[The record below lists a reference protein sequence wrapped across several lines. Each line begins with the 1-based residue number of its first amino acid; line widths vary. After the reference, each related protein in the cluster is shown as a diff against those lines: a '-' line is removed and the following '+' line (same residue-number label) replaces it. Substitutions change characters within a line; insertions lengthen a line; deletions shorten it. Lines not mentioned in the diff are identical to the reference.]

1 MIRIIFAIIFVSV
14 NIIGFAQKAYPTLE
28 FYSLGENKNIL
39 LSSDIDSITF
49 DTKSGSI
56 SQIWDFSQY
65 SGNNASWMTTGSQVV
80 NDMTLCNGYLYVVR
94 RNGSNSDNTIEIVDA
109 YTGNKTGR
117 LNTSTCNIGTHYLSG
132 IEALG
137 NSIIACNLALQS
149 LSDTFVIYKWENDS
163 SEPTTLLSTA
173 SLPCTRI
180 GDAMS
185 VSGDMTNGRIW
196 FVYGSHVFYYTITNG
211 TIASAT
217 PKTITLTKNGSEYE
231 IASGNSYSNVTVE
244 KDGSFWIS
252 SSLPNSYPTHFTATG
267 VFLEELQH
275 EYINKQGTD
284 LKLFT
289 YNDVE
294 YVATSNYLN
303 IAESSLSDG
312 AVSIINMQTKEL
324 EGTYPSS
331 GLGFSRNTSFR
342 NSICT
347 EVNDDYYYVWINIPF
362 QGATCYKYS
371 EGKEGDVNIE
381 KVWSKNGYIDRSIIE
396 SDSIV
401 FSTITPIVD
410 LNWICTETYSNGSTE
425 SYHVILN
432 LDGSVDFS
440 SDKVYVGGAWSYNPS
455 SGTFT
460 IRLVTLADQTT
471 TCTEEWS
478 CTADNRLS
486 PTKFT
491 GRIQRWNS
499 NQIGSFDG
507 GSTEIVLTQN
517 K

>member
-14 NIIGFAQKAYPTLE
+14 NIIGFSQKSYPTLE
-28 FYSLGENKNIL
+28 FYSFGENKNTI

-49 DTKSGSI
+49 ETKSGSI

-65 SGNNASWMTTGSQVV
+65 SGNTASWMTVGSQVV
-80 NDMTLCNGYLYVVR
+80 NDMTLCDGNLYVVR

-109 YTGNKTGR
+109 YTGNKTGT

-132 IEALG
+132 IETLG

-149 LSDTFVIYKWENDS
+149 LSDTFVIYKWENDT
-163 SEPTTLLSTA
+163 SEPTILLSTS
-173 SLPCTRI
+173 SLPCARI

-196 FVYGSHVFYYTITNG
+196 FVYGDKVYYYTIKDGEIVSTLPSIIELKQYG
-211 TIASAT
+211 SSYVISPSA
-217 PKTITLTKNGSEYE
+217 
-231 IASGNSYSNVTVE
+231 SYSNVTVE
-244 KDGSFWIS
+244 EDGSFWIS
-252 SSLPNSYPTHFTATG
+252 SSSPNFYPTHFTSTG
-267 VFLEELQH
+267 VFIEELQH
-275 EYINKQGTD
+275 DHINKQGTD

-289 YNDVE
+289 YNGVE
-294 YVATSNYLN
+294 YAATSNYLN
-303 IAESSLSDG
+303 VANTSLSDG
-312 AVSIINMQTKEL
+312 AVSIINMQTKKL
-324 EGTYPSS
+324 EGTFPSS
-331 GLGFSRNTSFR
+331 GLGSSRNTSFR

-371 EGKEGDVNIE
+371 EENEGNMNIE
-381 KVWSKNGYIDRSIIE
+381 RVWSKNGYIDRRIIE
-396 SDSIV
+396 SDSII

-410 LNWICTETYSNGSTE
+410 LNWICTEKYSSGSTE

-440 SDKVYVGGAWSYNPS
+440 SDKVYVGGNWSYSPS
-455 SGTFT
+455 DGVFR
-460 IRLVTLADQTT
+460 IGLVTIANQTT
-471 TCTEEWS
+471 TCTEEWT
-478 CTADNRLS
+478 CTADNRLN
-486 PTKFT
+486 PTKFI

-499 NQIGSFDG
+499 NYIGSFDG
-507 GSTEIVLTQN
+507 GSTEIVLIPN

>member
-65 SGNNASWMTTGSQVV
+65 SGNNASWMTTGFQVV

-460 IRLVTLADQTT
+460 IRLVTLANQTT